1 MICPQGMVKKAI
13 EAGVHITACKACA
26 EKLAVAATL
35 EKLRVEVKYWRIP
48 LTEVLKSRENP
59 LTI

>member
-1 MICPQGMVKKAI
+1 MVKKAI
-13 EAGVHITACKACA
+13 EAGVHKTACKACA